1 MGKITRLPGIDGLH
15 DLYSADPLDDLAA
28 EDPTAERKT
37 RVMLVDDHAIVRQGL
52 RMVLEAAEGLQ
63 VVGEADTMRSAV
75 DTAIRTRPDVILMDV
90 RLVEGNGIEA
100 TREIR
105 ARTTNAKVIIVT
117 SFDDDEALFA
127 SIMAGAS
134 GYLLKRVDS
143 AQLLNAIREVARGH
157 SLLDPAVTDRVLQRL
172 RRDPN
177 ATKDDKLARLT
188 AREDGILRLVAEGK
202 TNAQIAKVVHLSE
215 LTVKNHVSTILGKLE
230 VARRTEAAAYLVKRT
245 SSFG

>member
-1 MGKITRLPGIDGLH
+1 MDEGTHESP
-15 DLYSADPLDDLAA
+15 AA
-28 EDPTAERKT
+28 RKT
-37 RVMLVDDHAIVRQGL
+37 RVMLVDDHAIVRQGI
-52 RMVLEAAEGLQ
+52 RMVLESAGDLQ
-63 VVGEADTMRSAV
+63 VVAEAGAMREAV
-75 DTAIRTRPDVILMDV
+75 DAAVRTRPDIILMDV

-105 ARTTNAKVIIVT
+105 TRAPQTRVIMVT

-143 AQLLNAIREVARGH
+143 AQLIRAIREVASGN

-177 ATKDDKLARLT
+177 AAKDDKLARLT

-202 TNAQIAKVVHLSE
+202 TNSQIAQAVHLSE

-230 VARRTEAAAYLVKRT
+230 VARRTEAAAYLVRRT
-245 SSFG
+245 SLFG